1 MICSI
6 AMAWVY
12 IPSFGHGTCNQCNPI
27 PPIYANTPNPSVGS
41 IHPPKVDTKEQCHS
55 LAASI
60 PFRGFEVLAQTW
72 VWIRYR
78 SRLSAFSLPGT
89 HQTISK
95 PAWYF
100 CKRYFQERKGVKW
113 YFMII
118 QVFHTH
124 PFSNTNDLKLL
135 HPPVKPH
142 VLLRVVSLQRLPP
155 EGFRFN
161 WE

>member
-60 PFRGFEVLAQTW
+60 PFRGFEVLAQT
-72 VWIRYR
+72 
-78 SRLSAFSLPGT
+78 
-89 HQTISK
+89 
-95 PAWYF
+95 
-100 CKRYFQERKGVKW
+100 
-113 YFMII
+113 
-118 QVFHTH
+118 
-124 PFSNTNDLKLL
+124 
-135 HPPVKPH
+135 
-142 VLLRVVSLQRLPP
+142 
-155 EGFRFN
+155 
-161 WE
+161 